1 MEINM
6 DDTLERFLSSVGI
19 TCFIRDFEWFLEAER
34 SDSNVAAANFLHKTY
49 GYTVTASQTR
59 VSKARKILA
68 NKMAL
73 CSCLEYISCKA
84 GRIPS
89 NIREKEQ
96 KLWEDRQ

>member
-1 MEINM
+1 M
-6 DDTLERFLSSVGI
+6 DDTLQRFLSSVGI
-19 TCFIRDFEWFLEAER
+19 TCFIRNFEWFLEAER

-59 VSKARKILA
+59 VSKARKIIA
-68 NKMAL
+68 NKMDL

-89 NIREKEQ
+89 TIREKAQ
-96 KLWEDRQ
+96 KLWEERQ

>member
-68 NKMAL
+68 NKRMSGMFFDFKRCGNL
-73 CSCLEYISCKA
+73 V
-84 GRIPS
+84 P
-89 NIREKEQ
+89 
-96 KLWEDRQ
+96 

>member
-59 VSKARKILA
+59 VSKARKIIA

-89 NIREKEQ
+89 DIREKAQ
-96 KLWEDRQ
+96 KLWEERP